1 MPAIR
6 PAIATALAVLAGAGS
21 SRLHAQAA
29 TPPDFDAYVANALKA
44 FETPG
49 AAVAVVKDG
58 RVVLTKGYGVRRL
71 GEPAPVDEHT
81 LFQIASNTKAFT
93 TAALAMLVDEGKLG
107 WDDPVTQR
115 LPQFQL
121 SDPYV
126 TRELTVRDL
135 LTHRSGLG
143 LGAGDLL
150 WYHSDY
156 PRDSILHRIRYAK
169 VASSFRSEFAYDN
182 VLYVAAG
189 EVIPAVTGTSWED
202 FIRQR
207 IFAPLGM
214 TEARLTARGVRP
226 DDNFAAA
233 HAKVEGRLAIVARD
247 TFDATNAAGGI
258 VANVTD
264 LAKWMRVQLD
274 SGRVRGSAGA
284 SGPAPQGRLW
294 SAERTEEM
302 WSGQTIQPIDLPP
315 ALAAF
320 RPMFLLYGLGWD
332 LRDYRGHGLVTH
344 TGGLDGMTSRTLLVP
359 RAGLGIV
366 VLTNGESPLSTAVAW
381 RLLDHYLGLPPTDW
395 VRMLAEYVRAREAE
409 ASEVERR
416 AAGTRRRDSRPS
428 LPLAQYAGR
437 YTDQMYGD
445 VTIGRESGKLVLRF
459 SHSPALT
466 GELEHWHYDTF
477 VARWR
482 QRNIPDA
489 YVTFALGPDG
499 SIETMKMAA
508 VSPLADFSYDF
519 QDLLFKPAQPTG
531 DHRSQP

>member
-1 MPAIR
+1 MTLRTPLLA
-6 PAIATALAVLAGAGS
+6 ALVAVLHAVPAVPAVQ
-21 SRLHAQAA
+21 AQAG
-29 TPPDFDAYVANALKA
+29 PPADFDAYARSALKT
-44 FETPG
+44 FDTPG

-58 RVVLTKGYGVRRL
+58 RVVLARGYGVRRL

-93 TAALAMLVDEGKLG
+93 TAALAMLVDEKRLA
-107 WDDPVTQR
+107 WDDPVTKH
-115 LPQFQL
+115 LPWFQL

-156 PRDSILHRIRYAK
+156 PRDTVLHRIRYAR

-189 EVIPAVTGTSWED
+189 EVIPAVTGQSWEE
-202 FIRQR
+202 FVRRR
-207 IFAPLGM
+207 IFEPLGM
-214 TEARLTARGVRP
+214 SEARVTARNVAPGE
-226 DDNFAAA
+226 NFATA
-233 HAKVEGRLAIVARD
+233 HALVEGKLGVVARD
-247 TFDATNAAGGI
+247 TFDNTNAAGGV
-258 VANVTD
+258 VAGVAD
-264 LAKWMRVQLD
+264 LAKWMLVQLD
-274 SGRVRGSAGA
+274 SGRVGHGSAGA
-284 SGPAPQGRLW
+284 TDGAPERRLW
-294 SAERTEEM
+294 SAERTGEM
-302 WSGQTIQPIDLPP
+302 WTGQTIQPVSDLPP

-320 RPMFLLYGLGWD
+320 RPNFLLYGLGWD
-332 LRDYRGHGLVTH
+332 LRDYRGRKLATH

-359 RAGLGIV
+359 EERLGIV
-366 VLTNGESPLSTAVAW
+366 VLTNGESPLGTALAW
-381 RLLDHYLGLPPTDW
+381 RLLDHYLKAPRTDW
-395 VRMLAEYVRAREAE
+395 AAALAEYVRSREAE
-409 ASEVERR
+409 AKEVERKATGKR
-416 AAGTRRRDSRPS
+416 QAGTRPS
-428 LPLAQYAGR
+428 LPQARYAGR

-445 VTIGRESGKLVLRF
+445 LTIAEENGRLVLRF

-466 GELEHWHYDTF
+466 GDLEHWQYDTF

-482 QRNIPDA
+482 QKNIPDA

-499 SIETMKMAA
+499 AIKTMEMAA

-519 QDLLFKPAQPTG
+519 QDLLFRPA
-531 DHRSQP
+531 DAKR